1 MATGP
6 IVYVACR
13 LPTSAFEGGHA
24 GSSASQPSTPSS
36 VWFPA
41 SWMQISI
48 PADPPR
54 TVRLPSITGG
64 TTNTR
69 SFVSTAIVLR
79 KEETIVGW
87 VDGGGDS
94 LVGHR

>member
-13 LPTSAFEGGHA
+13 LPTSAFEG

-54 TVRLPSITGG
+54 SIAIDHRW
-64 TTNTR
+64 NNQHPDL
-69 SFVSTAIVLR
+69 VSTPIVLR

-87 VDGGGDS
+87 V
-94 LVGHR
+94 VVVMVIRW